1 MTAAVLCLS
10 SGCGVPPSGVVEVGE
25 PATGMTL
32 SKAVYFLD
40 AESSLH
46 AVARPRLPDTNPAAA
61 AVRALLAGPT
71 PTESEYLTT
80 ALPPDLPQPEIT
92 VATDTILLR
101 FPPGTPRLTPAA
113 LHQLT
118 CTTTLATR
126 TPRPGPSRAPTAAP
140 STPSSAAP
148 LGGTPQRAPTTVRI
162 TVEGTAGQP
171 QPAIGACP

>member
-1 MTAAVLCLS
+1 MRRRAGALTVTAAVLCLT
-10 SGCGVPPSGVVEVGE
+10 SGCGVPPSGVIEVGE

-46 AVARPRLPDTNPAAA
+46 AVARPEIPDTNPVAA
-61 AVRALLAGPT
+61 AVRELLAGPT

-92 VATDTILLR
+92 VTAATILIR
-101 FPPGTPRLTPAA
+101 FPTGTPRLTPAA

-118 CTTTLATR
+118 CTTTLTTHPTR
-126 TPRPGPSRAPTAAP
+126 PRPAPPSGAAAAP
-140 STPSSAAP
+140 RQTPP
-148 LGGTPQRAPTTVRI
+148 TIHITTPNTP
-162 TVEGTAGQP
+162 P
-171 QPAIGACP
+171 QPTPTPPTCP

>member
-1 MTAAVLCLS
+1 MRRRAGALTVTAAALLCLS

-46 AVARPRLPDTNPAAA
+46 AVARPEIPDTNPVAA
-61 AVRALLAGPT
+61 AVRELLAGPT

-92 VATDTILLR
+92 VGATTILIR
-101 FPPGTPRLTPAA
+101 FPTGTPRLTPAA

-118 CTTTLATR
+118 CTTTLATHPTR
-126 TPRPGPSRAPTAAP
+126 PRPAPPSGAAAP
-140 STPSSAAP
+140 QQTPP
-148 LGGTPQRAPTTVRI
+148 TIHITIPNTPPHPTPTPP
-162 TVEGTAGQP
+162 T
-171 QPAIGACP
+171 CP

>member
-1 MTAAVLCLS
+1 MRRRAEALTVTAALLCLS

-46 AVARPRLPDTNPAAA
+46 AVARPEIPDTNPVAA
-61 AVRALLAGPT
+61 AVRELLAGPT

-92 VATDTILLR
+92 VGTTTILIR
-101 FPPGTPRLTPAA
+101 FPTGTPRLTPAA

-118 CTTTLATR
+118 CTTTLATHPTR
-126 TPRPGPSRAPTAAP
+126 PRPAPPSGAAAP
-140 STPSSAAP
+140 QQTPP
-148 LGGTPQRAPTTVRI
+148 TIHITIPNTP
-162 TVEGTAGQP
+162 P
-171 QPAIGACP
+171 QPTPTPPACP

>member
-1 MTAAVLCLS
+1 MRRRAEALTVTAALLCLS

-46 AVARPRLPDTNPAAA
+46 AVARPEIPDTNPVAA
-61 AVRALLAGPT
+61 AVRELLAGPT

-92 VATDTILLR
+92 VGTTTILIR
-101 FPPGTPRLTPAA
+101 FPTGTPRLTTAA

-126 TPRPGPSRAPTAAP
+126 PTRPRPAPPSGAAAP
-140 STPSSAAP
+140 QQTPP
-148 LGGTPQRAPTTVRI
+148 TIHITIPNTPPHPTPT
-162 TVEGTAGQP
+162 P
-171 QPAIGACP
+171 PACP

>member
-1 MTAAVLCLS
+1 MRRRAGALTVTAAVLCLS

-46 AVARPRLPDTNPAAA
+46 AVARPGISDTNPVAA
-61 AVRALLAGPT
+61 AVRELLAGPT

-92 VATDTILLR
+92 VGTATILLR
-101 FPPGTPRLTPAA
+101 FPTGTPRLTPAA

-118 CTTTLATR
+118 CTTALTTHPNR
-126 TPRPGPSRAPTAAP
+126 PRPAPPSGAAAP
-140 STPSSAAP
+140 QPTPP
-148 LGGTPQRAPTTVRI
+148 TIHITIPNTP
-162 TVEGTAGQP
+162 P
-171 QPAIGACP
+171 QPLPTPDTCP

>member
-1 MTAAVLCLS
+1 MRRAGALTVTAAALLCLS

-46 AVARPRLPDTNPAAA
+46 AVARPEISDTNPVAA
-61 AVRALLAGPT
+61 AVRELLAGPT
-71 PTESEYLTT
+71 PAESEYLTT

-92 VATDTILLR
+92 VGTATILIR
-101 FPPGTPRLTPAA
+101 FPTGTPRLTPAA

-118 CTTTLATR
+118 CTTALTTHPTR
-126 TPRPGPSRAPTAAP
+126 PRPAPPSVAAAP
-140 STPSSAAP
+140 QQSPPTIHIAFPNTP
-148 LGGTPQRAPTTVRI
+148 
-162 TVEGTAGQP
+162 P
-171 QPAIGACP
+171 QPTPTPPTCP

>member
-1 MTAAVLCLS
+1 MRRAGALAVTTAAAVLCLS
-10 SGCGVPPSGVVEVGE
+10 SGCGVPPSGVIEVGE

-46 AVARPRLPDTNPAAA
+46 AVARPEIPDTNPVAA
-61 AVRALLAGPT
+61 AVRELLAGPT

-92 VATDTILLR
+92 VGTATILLR
-101 FPPGTPRLTPAA
+101 FPKGTPRLTPAA

-118 CTTTLATR
+118 CTTTLATPR
-126 TPRPGPSRAPTAAP
+126 TPRPRPAPPSGAAAAP
-140 STPSSAAP
+140 QQSPPTIHITTPN
-148 LGGTPQRAPTTVRI
+148 TP
-162 TVEGTAGQP
+162 P
-171 QPAIGACP
+171 QPTPTCP

>member
-40 AESSLH
+40 RSASPTDETPLH
-46 AVARPRLPDTNPAAA
+46 AVARPTLPNTNPVPAAIHQ
-61 AVRALLAGPT
+61 LLAGPT

-80 ALPPDLPQPEIT
+80 ALPPNLPPPEIT
-92 VATDTILLR
+92 VTPDKILIH
-101 FPPGTPRLTPAA
+101 FPTTTRLTPAA

-118 CTTTLATR
+118 CTTTLATH
-126 TPRPGPSRAPTAAP
+126 TPRPRRAP
-140 STPSSAAP
+140 STALPSDSGA
-148 LGGTPQRAPTTVRI
+148 PQRAPSTIHI
-162 TVEGTAGQP
+162 TVEGTAAQP
-171 QPAIGACP
+171 IPTTAACP

>member
-1 MTAAVLCLS
+1 MTAAALLCLS

-40 AESSLH
+40 TESSLH
-46 AVARPRLPDTNPAAA
+46 AVARPEIPDTNPVAA
-61 AVRALLAGPT
+61 AVRELLAGPT

-92 VATDTILLR
+92 VGTATILIR
-101 FPPGTPRLTPAA
+101 FPTGTPRLTTAA

-118 CTTTLATR
+118 CTTTLATHPTR
-126 TPRPGPSRAPTAAP
+126 PRPAPPSGAAAP
-140 STPSSAAP
+140 QQTPP
-148 LGGTPQRAPTTVRI
+148 TIHITIPNTP
-162 TVEGTAGQP
+162 P
-171 QPAIGACP
+171 QPTPTPPTCP

>member
-1 MTAAVLCLS
+1 MRRRAEALTVTAALLCLS

-46 AVARPRLPDTNPAAA
+46 AVARPEIPDTNPVAA
-61 AVRALLAGPT
+61 AVRELLAGPT

-92 VATDTILLR
+92 VGTTTILIR
-101 FPPGTPRLTPAA
+101 FPTGTPRLTTAA

-126 TPRPGPSRAPTAAP
+126 PTRPRPAPPSGAAAP
-140 STPSSAAP
+140 QQTPP
-148 LGGTPQRAPTTVRI
+148 TIHITIPNTP
-162 TVEGTAGQP
+162 P
-171 QPAIGACP
+171 QPTPTPPACP